1 MTRSKCGTS
10 GTSDN
15 PSTQPRGSPTTL
27 QCEAFSFHT
36 LLDSWE
42 MCLGFLNCW
51 CLSIPVRTDCC
62 FSPDDKLLITG
73 TSVKKDEGNGKLAF
87 FDRMSFEKV
96 HEIEVTNAVS
106 SASGFWSWFLWSCL
120 YLKSVSHHFFWMESD
135 LGEKIQSRGVWAKE
149 R

>member
-1 MTRSKCGTS
+1 MFGI
-10 GTSDN
+10 
-15 PSTQPRGSPTTL
+15 
-27 QCEAFSFHT
+27 
-36 LLDSWE
+36 
-42 MCLGFLNCW
+42 LNCL

-106 SASGFWSWFLWSCL
+106 SAPGSSGAGSC
-120 YLKSVSHHFFWMESD
+120 D
-135 LGEKIQSRGVWAKE
+135 LPVPKGC
-149 R
+149 